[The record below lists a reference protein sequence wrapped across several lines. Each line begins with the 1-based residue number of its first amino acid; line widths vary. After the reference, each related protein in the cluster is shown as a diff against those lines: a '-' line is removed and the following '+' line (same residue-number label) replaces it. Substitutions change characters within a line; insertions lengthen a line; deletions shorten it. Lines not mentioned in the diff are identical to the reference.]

1 MSSRAEVKQRIA
13 RGQQAAPG
21 TFVDL
26 LDDAAGLDQL
36 FQAYLS
42 LQNTSY
48 DAGTTAGVLTNDE
61 FKRNVQLVHDA
72 IRSTTE
78 AEDAFKK
85 DKNGRLVKTPVM
97 RYIDAVGMFEVQ
109 LAAGKLVKTVHGV
122 QRGELL
128 VPSWPTTSGLKL
140 HRFGGFQER
149 MDRVIQSLRTRKA
162 ICKALFFEEV
172 TMAKRVAMQPSEES
186 DKKGL
191 NTKSNQNRDEQ
202 LVFARK
208 NMPKGKKSGTATT
221 GTGGGDGDGD
231 GGDDDDDENAS
242 KESTP
247 VRPAKRPRRAAAGD
261 AVTLASSLQR
271 RADTLA
277 ARLALPAVDTTAS
290 AQPDTQPD
298 TPSASTPTNA
308 GGLSQPGLALAPA
321 PAPAAPTPTPVP
333 TPAPTPA
340 AAPAPAPA
348 QVSTV
353 ATGTAFKPINAAAIN
368 NQRFQPAAPASGSTA
383 GQVDAA
389 PDATPDAMDTDD
401 PSRPA
406 TPTPANT
413 SGSKQTD
420 LFVGP
425 AFIDQ
430 VAQVKAAFA
439 GTPMAKGWQSD
450 DKKSPDP
457 LGEFSTLF
465 DDQEPQADGQDTN
478 EPPPAYTPA
487 GNLLP
492 QQPQRVQ
499 SPGQY
504 LPQQYRPLDNY
515 ASDQQA
521 SYGSQQNSPQG
532 FSTPQPNQESQMQ
545 GPQHS
550 LAQGSRHG
558 KVSQTQTGI
567 NIDGRAHRSQPNGP
581 GADSQPSGRVAN
593 FQQSGRM
600 PSIQHNAIRQSGS
613 HSYIVNNY
621 FQHPKPFENLA
632 SDILA
637 ITQGTDDPYP
647 PRFEQAFGYDETIGR
662 HQDFDGYAHGYAK
675 TLSSNEAEDDC
686 QGPLVVSIPPAHAS
700 KI

>member
-1 MSSRAEVKQRIA
+1 MTSRAEVKQRVA

-21 TFVDL
+21 TFIDL
-26 LDDAAGLDQL
+26 LDDADGLDQL
-36 FQAYLS
+36 FHTYLS
-42 LQNTSY
+42 LQNGTY
-48 DAGTTAGVLTNDE
+48 DPGEMAGVLTDDE
-61 FKRNVQLVHDA
+61 FKRNVRLVHDA
-72 IRSTTE
+72 IRSTAE

-97 RYIDAVGMFEVQ
+97 RYIDGVGMFEIQ
-109 LAAGKLVKTVHGV
+109 LVAGKLVKTVHGV

-140 HRFGGFQER
+140 HNFGGFQQR
-149 MDRVIQSLRTRKA
+149 MDSVIRSLKTRKA

-172 TMAKRVAMQPSEES
+172 TMAKRVSMQPSEES
-186 DKKGL
+186 DKKGQ
-191 NTKSNQNRDEQ
+191 NTKTNQNRDEQ

-208 NMPKGKKSGTATT
+208 NMPKGKKPGTAAT
-221 GTGGGDGDGD
+221 GTGAGD
-231 GGDDDDDENAS
+231 GGDDDDDDNDDENAS
-242 KESTP
+242 KESPP

-271 RADTLA
+271 RADCVA
-277 ARLALPAVDTTAS
+277 ARLALPAVDTPGS

-298 TPSASTPTNA
+298 TPSASVPTSA
-308 GGLSQPGLALAPA
+308 GGLSQPGLAPA
-321 PAPAAPTPTPVP
+321 PAPE
-333 TPAPTPA
+333 PTPA
-340 AAPAPAPA
+340 AAPTAAPTAAPATAPAPA

-368 NQRFQPAAPASGSTA
+368 QRAQPAAPASGDAA
-383 GQVDAA
+383 GQVEAA
-389 PDATPDAMDTDD
+389 PDASPDAMDTDD
-401 PSRPA
+401 PNCLTTPNPA
-406 TPTPANT
+406 KI
-413 SGSKQTD
+413 SGSKHAD

-430 VAQVKAAFA
+430 AAQVKAAFA
-439 GTPMAKGWQSD
+439 GTPMGQGGLSH
-450 DKKSPDP
+450 DKKFPDP
-457 LGEFSTLF
+457 FGEFCTLF
-465 DDQEPQADGQDTN
+465 DDQ

-487 GNLLP
+487 GNFLP

-515 ASDQQA
+515 ASNQRD
-521 SYGSQQNSPQG
+521 SNGSQQNSPPG
-532 FSTPQPNQESQMQ
+532 FGIPQPNQESQMR
-545 GPQHS
+545 GS
-550 LAQGSRHG
+550 ENSIAQGSPHS
-558 KVSQTQTGI
+558 KISQNQSGI
-567 NIDGRAHRSQPNGP
+567 NINGRVHRSQPNSHA
-581 GADSQPSGRVAN
+581 ADSQPSGKVAN

-621 FQHPKPFENLA
+621 FQHPKPFESLA

-637 ITQGTDDPYP
+637 ITQGADDPYP
-647 PRFEQAFGYDETIGR
+647 PRFEQAIGYDETIGR
-662 HQDFDGYAHGYAK
+662 DQNFDGYVHGYAK
-675 TLSSNEAEDDC
+675 TLPDDEAEDNC
-686 QGPLVVSIPPAHAS
+686 QGPLVVSVLLARIS

>member
-1 MSSRAEVKQRIA
+1 MTSRAEVKQRVA

-26 LDDAAGLDQL
+26 LDDADGLDQL
-36 FQAYLS
+36 FHTYLS
-42 LQNTSY
+42 LQNGTY
-48 DAGTTAGVLTNDE
+48 DPGEIAGILTDDE
-61 FKRNVQLVHDA
+61 FKRNVRLVHDA
-72 IRSTTE
+72 IRSTAE

-97 RYIDAVGMFEVQ
+97 RYIDGVGMFEIQ
-109 LAAGKLVKTVHGV
+109 LVAGKLVKTVHGV

-140 HRFGGFQER
+140 HNFGGFQQR
-149 MDRVIQSLRTRKA
+149 MDSVIQSLKTRKA

-172 TMAKRVAMQPSEES
+172 TMAKRVSMQPSEES
-186 DKKGL
+186 DKKGQ
-191 NTKSNQNRDEQ
+191 NTKTNQNRDEQ

-208 NMPKGKKSGTATT
+208 NMPKGKKPGTAAT
-221 GTGGGDGDGD
+221 GTGA
-231 GGDDDDDENAS
+231 GDDDDDDDDDEDDDDNAG
-242 KESTP
+242 KESPP

-271 RADTLA
+271 RADCVA
-277 ARLALPAVDTTAS
+277 ARLALPAVNTPGS

-298 TPSASTPTNA
+298 TPSASAPTSA
-308 GGLSQPGLALAPA
+308 GGLSQPGLAPA
-321 PAPAAPTPTPVP
+321 PAPEPP
-333 TPAPTPA
+333 PA
-340 AAPAPAPA
+340 AAPTAAPTAAPATAPAPA

-368 NQRFQPAAPASGSTA
+368 QRAQPAAPASGDAA
-383 GQVDAA
+383 GQVGAA
-389 PDATPDAMDTDD
+389 PDASPDPMDTDD
-401 PSRPA
+401 QSRPA

-430 VAQVKAAFA
+430 AAQVKAAFA
-439 GTPMAKGWQSD
+439 GTPMGQGGLSH
-450 DKKSPDP
+450 DKKFPDP
-457 LGEFSTLF
+457 FGEFCTLF
-465 DDQEPQADGQDTN
+465 DDQ

-487 GNLLP
+487 GDFLP

-515 ASDQQA
+515 AFNQQA
-521 SYGSQQNSPQG
+521 SYGSQQNSPPG
-532 FSTPQPNQESQMQ
+532 FGIPQPNQESQMQ
-545 GPQHS
+545 GS
-550 LAQGSRHG
+550 ENGIAQVPPYGQISQNSRMSGVQLNDREPRLHTSINTADG
-558 KVSQTQTGI
+558 FQPIDRAANIRQNGRMAGI
-567 NIDGRAHRSQPNGP
+567 RLNGP
-581 GADSQPSGRVAN
+581 NS
-593 FQQSGRM
+593 
-600 PSIQHNAIRQSGS
+600 HGS
-613 HSYIVNNY
+613 FIVNNY
-621 FQHPKPFENLA
+621 FQHPKPFQSLA

-637 ITQGTDDPYP
+637 ITQGADDPYP
-647 PRFEQAFGYDETIGR
+647 PRFEQAIGYDETIGR
-662 HQDFDGYAHGYAK
+662 DQNFDGYVHGYAK
-675 TLSSNEAEDDC
+675 TLPDDEAEDNC
-686 QGPLVVSIPPAHAS
+686 QGPLVVSVLLARIS